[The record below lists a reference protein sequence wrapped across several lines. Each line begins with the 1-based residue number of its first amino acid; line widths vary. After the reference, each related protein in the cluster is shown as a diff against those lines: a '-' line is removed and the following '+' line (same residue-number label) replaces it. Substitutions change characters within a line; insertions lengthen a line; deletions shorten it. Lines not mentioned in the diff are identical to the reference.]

1 MFGLFHGLL
10 LLPVLL
16 GLFGPGSHRAH
27 FSTNRLSR
35 RLELDDEFCDHA
47 VHNALDIA
55 DHFNV
60 DMYEHS
66 AEVESIANNRIS
78 TSPMESPPVNENL
91 QLFLNFRSSTNNIQ
105 TLDVT
110 PSHINTNN
118 RRIHN
123 ANGTFQESS
132 I

>member
-1 MFGLFHGLL
+1 M
-10 LLPVLL
+10 LL

-27 FSTNRLSR
+27 FSTNRLYR
-35 RLELDDEFCDHA
+35 QLELDDEFCDHA
-47 VHNALDIA
+47 VHNALDTA

-60 DMYEHS
+60 DMYERS
-66 AEVESIANNRIS
+66 AEVESIANRIS

-91 QLFLNFRSSTNNIQ
+91 QLFLNFRSSINNIQ

-110 PSHINTNN
+110 PSHINTNE
-118 RRIHN
+118 RRTQT